1 MLGIKG
7 LIPPTVESLSTQMI
21 RIMHQFRSRS
31 TDLERY
37 LYLRTLKNSNIQLFY
52 RAVIDHMDEICPVIY
67 TPTVGEACIK
77 FSHIYN
83 SGIVDGMYLSLE
95 DRGKGEQAKRSE
107 ESLDPRAAA
116 REMRDSG
123 VASANPQ
130 RRT

>member
-1 MLGIKG
+1 
-7 LIPPTVESLSTQMI
+7 MI

-37 LYLRTLKNSNIQLFY
+37 LYLRTLKNSNSALFY
-52 RAVIDHMDEICPVIY
+52 RAVLDHMDEIAPVIY

-95 DRGKGEQAKRSE
+95 DRGRVKEVLRNWPYE
-107 ESLDPRAAA
+107 EVDISVVTDGSRILGLGDL
-116 REMRDSG
+116 G
-123 VASANPQ
+123 VNGMGG
-130 RRT
+130 